1 MTGDALTEIATA
13 PLSEQ
18 AVRLFLIEA
27 SAAGFPHAAA
37 GGWVGVPTA
46 RVHRF
51 YFNTWPEAWNLAYA
65 ERGLFA
71 TDPVVAHAR
80 TTRTAFL
87 MTETDATLRAYPG
100 GAATVDAA
108 RAFGWAE
115 VMAVPIHGPG
125 GYLGLITLASLVPVM
140 VEPGARAWL
149 AALAHAVHDRCH
161 DAPGFGARMPP
172 APMLSDRQIAAL
184 RGVAAGQTDK
194 EIGRAMGLSPA
205 TAHYHVEA
213 AKRLLG
219 VRTRAEAVAIC
230 ALDGI
235 L

>member
-1 MTGDALTEIATA
+1 MTGDALTAIATA
-13 PLSEQ
+13 PLPEP
-18 AVRLFLIEA
+18 AVLRFLAEA
-27 SAAGFPHAAA
+27 AARGFPHAAA
-37 GGWVGVPTA
+37 GGWVGLA
-46 RVHRF
+46 ASRVYRF
-51 YFNTWPEAWNLAYA
+51 YFNTWPEAWNRAYA
-65 ERGLFA
+65 DRGLFA

-80 TTRTAFL
+80 TTRAAFL
-87 MTETDATLRAYPG
+87 MTEAEATLRAYPG

-108 RAFGWAE
+108 MAFGWTE
-115 VMAVPIHGPG
+115 VMAVPVHGPA
-125 GYLGLITLASLVPVM
+125 GYQGLITLAALRPVA
-140 VEPGARAWL
+140 VDVGALAWL
-149 AALAHAVHDRCH
+149 AALAQAVHDRCH

-172 APMLSDRQIAAL
+172 APVLSDRQIAAL

-205 TAHYHVEA
+205 TAHFHVEA